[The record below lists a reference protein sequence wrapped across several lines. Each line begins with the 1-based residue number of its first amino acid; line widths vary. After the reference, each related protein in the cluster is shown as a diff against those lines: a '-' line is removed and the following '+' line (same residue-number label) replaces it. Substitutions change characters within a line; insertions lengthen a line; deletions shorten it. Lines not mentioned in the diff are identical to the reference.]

1 MRVDDR
7 SIVMRK
13 SAQIS
18 RKQLKRKQAKVARK
32 TARREQRAEQH
43 RKGFQKCRAR
53 LKLKGMVRLREAAQT
68 LLEGAKRAGVDIQGR
83 IDKRGIGSLTVS
95 DRVYPGDVERA
106 RLAVDEMA
114 RENEQSAKEIG
125 LI

>member
-68 LLEGAKRAGVDIQGR
+68 LLEGAKRAGVDIQLEDIQGR

-114 RENEQSAKEIG
+114 RENEQS
-125 LI
+125 